1 MQGKHLYVGP
11 IGFHGRPPSG
21 DAADFTGY
29 MITPGGLQ
37 GVRGGVGVSSES
49 LQRPGAHGEFD
60 LPVFKQARVVT
71 VGGSAI
77 ESNEDALEQLGI
89 VLGGLGAGGES
100 MPLVYHGAGLV
111 IHGRGR
117 MVSQE
122 FEPDFRR
129 IGGGRSATTYSLSL
143 SMRDPR
149 WYGAVHESVSTGG
162 NVATTNRGNFSAHQ
176 RFRVEGNMPGGYW
189 LSGRGRIFEVPG
201 PLPPGRVDLVDFRTG
216 VVKRNGVPVAGV
228 VPRTWDVPGGGTVQ
242 WALTPFGS
250 GSGTATSYLAATY
263 I

>member
-11 IGFHGRPPSG
+11 VGFHGRPPSG
-21 DAADFTGY
+21 DAAGFKGY

-49 LQRPGAHGEFD
+49 VQRPGAHGEFD
-60 LPVFKQARVVT
+60 LPVFKQGRVVT
-71 VGGSAI
+71 VGGHAV
-77 ESNEDALEQLGI
+77 EVNDDALEQLGI

-111 IHGRGR
+111 LHGRGR
-117 MVSQE
+117 VIAQE
-122 FEPDFRR
+122 FEQPVVGIPR
-129 IGGGRSATTYSLSL
+129 ATYSLSL

-149 WYGAVHESVSTGG
+149 WYGTVHESVSTGG
-162 NVATTNRGNFSAHQ
+162 NVATSNRGNFPAHQ

-201 PLPPGRVDLVDFRTG
+201 PLAPGRVDLVDFRTG
-216 VVKRNGVPVAGV
+216 VVKRNGVAVAGV
-228 VPRTWDVPGGGTVQ
+228 TPRAWDVPGGGTVQ

-250 GSGTATSYLAATY
+250 GSGTATSYLPATY